1 MKKLFLLAT
10 LMLATLIL
18 SAQPTGSKGGKFTV
32 ASGVQVRFSQGNLQ
46 YHVRNHVWQ
55 FAVRQDS
62 VIGKTNENRIEENY
76 NGWIDLFG
84 WGTSGYNDKMP
95 YMYVRD
101 NAAYGNGAMDI
112 AGTNYDW
119 GVYNAISNG
128 GNKAGLWRTLTS
140 AEWLYLLNNRQNAK
154 LLHGFC
160 SVNGLRGHIILPDN
174 WSLPSG
180 AHFTPTYADRAQNT
194 YSLEEWTIM
203 ENAGA
208 IFLPEAGYAYSNNS
222 GIVTWSGP
230 TSASNRGNIGPMTS
244 DYITS
249 TAKSSTSYCGVCLDG
264 PSSFYNQDNNISTKP
279 TSNDFY
285 RENPVRLARTVEEY
299 TVTFKDWD
307 GTMLKTENI
316 EYGFA
321 ATPPTDLVREGWTF
335 TGWTASV
342 SGMQTNYITGEV
354 TFTAQYEKYITYTVT
369 FVDGLTNDVIFV
381 LTKAKGTALETSE
394 YPAVPT
400 HEGNAFQGWFLTNGT
415 APISTSLTVNSNL
428 TLTARFTWDATAG
441 VLKGVMAPEGS
452 KFSIRANKQ
461 VVFSQGNL
469 QYQPSTNTW
478 RFAADQYTV
487 LTQAENKK
495 FSDPTY
501 TGWVDVFTWS
511 AEGAEYGLTTSVGYP
526 ASIGTFVDWGQN
538 PIANGGNKANSWR
551 TLSKEEW
558 EYIFSGRPNATQLM
572 FTVYLTDR
580 NSLWGKVIL
589 PDDWMDSPVCVS
601 LLSDINYSG
610 NNGLDD
616 DDWSSFE
623 AYGALFLPY
632 TTLCGIYGGEDY
644 WLDDNFHYWTKSY
657 NSEFSSVLG
666 ADLAYDVQTSNSTVL
681 QVNSSQCNQKE
692 AVRLA
697 RYDQDCSE
705 IASEFSV
712 EAIGCYTWEGKTY
725 VSSGDYRRLY
735 STANG
740 CDSVVTLH
748 LTIEQEQPVGG
759 SGALQGLFSI
769 SADTQVRFSCGN
781 LQYQEDTHTWR
792 FAPEQMD
799 VIGPTAIAG
808 GWRGAFGWSS
818 TNSQFG
824 LGTDFS
830 GNFVDWGENAIA
842 NGGNRANR
850 WRALTGD
857 EWYYLLQARPNAANL
872 RYSGKI
878 EGRFGTI
885 ILPDDWT
892 APVGVTLVKSQTNEF
907 TRVQWTVLENAG
919 AVFLPSGGLTV
930 PSYWSASASNDTH
943 AYDIDYNPNG
953 SNAAYQRSNTYH
965 VRLVQEPAKPIEG
978 TLEGKFSVSA
988 DKQVRF
994 SQGNLQYKASTDT
1007 WQFANTQTEYIG
1019 EGNANTSPTYDGW
1032 IDLFGWGTGD
1042 RPTLTSPYA
1051 KTDYKEFVDWGEN
1064 AISNGGNKPNVWRT
1078 LSKSEWF
1085 YLLQYRT
1092 NANQL
1097 FGPATVNGVHG
1108 LILLPDDWESPSGI
1122 SFTPKSSTTT
1132 WEANIYSSAQWTK
1145 MVENGAVFLP
1155 ANGEAQRSTD
1165 GAHLGETTVEQV
1177 ESAGYYW
1184 TPGSGA
1190 DNWSHYAD
1198 GLNFAARD
1206 DYKYYSSV
1214 FASKSTAFGVRLV
1227 RDFVPGEDCTPV
1239 YASFTETA
1247 CDSYT
1252 WNGVKYTV
1260 SGNYEQ
1266 TFVTEQ
1272 GCDSIVTLFL
1282 TINKSYNIGFG
1293 EEAEE
1298 SYTWQGTTYT
1308 ESGDYTKTL
1317 QSVNGCDSVVTL
1329 HLTIGEIVTPCTDKT
1344 SEFSAS
1350 AETSYTWEGT
1360 TYTESGDYVQTFPM
1374 AGGCDSVVTLHL
1386 TIGGEELIYDLRICG
1401 TRVTSTNCSDLSV
1414 LDGVTGAVAYDP
1426 ATNTLTLENAT
1437 LTTPDVTQAIW
1448 NQIPELKII
1457 VKGACDLNTPYCI
1470 ALRIDAN
1477 TTIEGFD
1484 ANASLKVRN
1493 AGPLDHAIGS
1503 VAAGTCYTAL
1513 ATFNNA
1519 NLIVKDC
1526 FVEAEGAGGILL
1538 QGSSQLTVNHA
1549 RLTALSIGTPTS
1561 DAQWNVMRSFK
1572 ASVAPVLIDC
1582 ELLAPEG
1589 VTFSTTLGG
1598 YTTDGSTLTR
1608 EKVII
1613 GNPEPEQKWTN
1624 GILPGKFSVSADK
1637 QVQFSQGNL
1646 QYQAST
1652 ETWQFAENQND
1663 YIGDANVN
1671 ISSTYDG
1678 WIDLF
1683 GWGTGN
1689 NPTLATQNNADYAV
1703 FTDWGVNAIS
1713 NGGNQAN
1720 LWRTLTADEW
1730 EYLFRGRTNAEQL
1743 FSTGEV
1749 DGVFGCIILPDDWT
1763 APEGITFNSIITSAS
1778 WNEENGKYTD
1788 PGVCVLDYYN
1798 NFSVS
1803 EWKQM
1808 EEAGAVF
1815 LAAAG
1820 VRNGA
1825 KIEAKNKYGKYWAAP
1840 AGEETIAKSILIDIC
1855 GFSVRFSED
1864 SYWGSRSIGGPVRLV
1879 QEISTPCTDKT
1890 SEFSETAETSYEWNG
1905 TTYTE
1910 SGDYTQTFPMA
1921 NGCDS
1926 IVTLHLTITGGSAT
1940 YLTVA
1945 QAMDE
1950 YTNLALENKA
1960 TSENSYTVR
1969 GYVTQWVSGYPDY
1982 QNADFF
1988 IDDTE
1993 YGSNTLL
2000 ECYRLT
2006 ADNEADKRTLI
2017 VGDYVEAT
2025 AYLKNYNGRAELVNG
2040 TFRVITAA
2048 TPVEDRGD
2056 ISVADFLAAADT
2068 KNIYHLTGVVSDL
2081 PEDRTSNAWKYGN
2094 FNLTDATG
2102 TVYIYGLLTADS
2114 VAQQFLSL
2122 DIENED
2128 EVTLKGVY
2136 SLHNGNPQIANAI
2149 FISRKKHSHEGVEN
2163 VGATEEATKI
2173 LLDGQVYILRN
2184 GRIYTILGAEV
2195 R

>member
-1 MKKLFLLAT
+1 MKKLFLLAALMSAT
-10 LMLATLIL
+10 LMLF
-18 SAQPTGSKGGKFTV
+18 AQPMGSKGGKFTV

-46 YHVRNHVWQ
+46 FNVSQGTHQTADGSQPGTFR
-55 FAVRQDS
+55 FAEHQYDT
-62 VIGKTNENRIEENY
+62 IGATNKNITVENY
-76 NGWIDLFG
+76 TGWISLFG
-84 WGTSGYNDKMP
+84 WGTSGYNGCSPMTYLPSATYADGTKT
-95 YMYVRD
+95 
-101 NAAYGNGAMDI
+101 DI

-128 GNKAGLWRTLTS
+128 GNKPGLWRTLTREEWVYLS
-140 AEWLYLLNNRQNAK
+140 TNRANAEQLYSKA
-154 LLHGFC
+154 
-160 SVNGLRGHIILPDN
+160 VVAGLPGLIVLPDG
-174 WSLPSG
+174 WTLPSG
-180 AHFTPTYADRAQNT
+180 LSFTPKSKKYTDNT
-194 YSLEEWTIM
+194 YTADQWQTL

-208 IFLPEAGYAYSNNS
+208 IFIPGEGDRHFNESTLSIVYNTNN
-222 GIVTWSGP
+222 
-230 TSASNRGNIGPMTS
+230 GNTTNVI
-244 DYITS
+244 IATS
-249 TAKSSTSYCGVCLDG
+249 TNYNGSSRRILNMDNTL
-264 PSSFYNQDNNISTKP
+264 FYNSYKP
-279 TSNDFY
+279 VY
-285 RENPVRLARTVEEY
+285 YGVPVRLARTVEEY
-299 TVTFKDWD
+299 TVVWKDWD
-307 GTMLKTENI
+307 GTTLKTENI
-316 EYGFA
+316 EYGFS
-321 ATPPTDLVREGWTF
+321 ATPPSPTREGYTL

-342 SGMQTNYITGEV
+342 NGMQTNYITGEV

-381 LTKAKGTALETSE
+381 LTKAKGTTLETSE

-400 HEGNAFQGWFLTNGT
+400 HTGNAFQGWFLTNGT
-415 APISTSLTVNSNL
+415 APVSTSLTVNSNL

-441 VLKGVMAPEGS
+441 VLKGLMVPEGS

-469 QYQPSTNTW
+469 QYQPSTGIW
-478 RFAADQYTV
+478 QFAPDQYTV
-487 LTQAENKK
+487 ISEADNKK

-511 AEGAEYGLTTSVGYP
+511 AEGAEYGLTTTVGYP
-526 ASIGTFVDWGQN
+526 AAVGTFVDWGQN
-538 PIANGGNKANSWR
+538 PIVNGGNKANSWR

-558 EYIFSGRPNATQLM
+558 EYIFSGRPNAAQLM
-572 FTVYLTDR
+572 FDVYLTDR
-580 NSLWGKVIL
+580 GNLGGLVIL
-589 PDDWMDSPVCVS
+589 PDGWMNSPVCVS
-601 LLSDINYSG
+601 LLEGIDYSG
-610 NNGLDD
+610 RNGMDD

-632 TTLCGIYGGEDY
+632 TTLCAPYGGEDY
-644 WLDDNFHYWTKSY
+644 WSNENFHYWTKSY
-657 NSEFSSVLG
+657 NSEWTSMLG
-666 ADLAYDVQTSNSTVL
+666 WDIAYDVQTSNSTVL
-681 QVNSSQCNQKE
+681 WVTSSRCNQKE

-697 RYDQDCSE
+697 RYDQDCPE

-725 VSSGDYRRLY
+725 VSSGDYRHMY
-735 STANG
+735 STAEG
-740 CDSVVTLH
+740 CDSIVTLH

-759 SGALQGLFSI
+759 SGALQGLFSV
-769 SADTQVRFSCGN
+769 SADTQVRFSRGN

-799 VIGPTAIAG
+799 VIGPTAITG

-830 GNFVDWGENAIA
+830 GDFVDWGENAIA

-850 WRALTGD
+850 WRTLTGD

-872 RYSGKI
+872 KYSGKI
-878 EGRFGTI
+878 EGRLGTI

-892 APVGVTLVKSQTNEF
+892 APDGVTLVKSQTNEF
-907 TRVQWTVLENAG
+907 ARAQWTVLENAG
-919 AVFLPSGGLTV
+919 AVFLPSGGLTY
-930 PSYWSASASNDTH
+930 SFYWSASTSSDTH
-943 AYDIDYNPNG
+943 AYDRDYNPNG
-953 SNAAYQRSNTYH
+953 SNSAYQRSSTYQ
-965 VRLVQEPAKPIEG
+965 VRLVQGPKSPVAG
-978 TLEGKFSVSA
+978 TLDGKFSVSEN
-988 DKQVRF
+988 KQIQF
-994 SQGNLQYKASTDT
+994 SKGNLQYQASTHM
-1007 WQFANTQTEYIG
+1007 WRFADSQTEYIG
-1019 EGNANTSPTYDGW
+1019 DGNANISSTYSGW
-1032 IDLFGWGTGD
+1032 IDLFAFGTGD
-1042 RPTLTSPYA
+1042 NPTLTSTNDADYA
-1051 KTDYKEFVDWGEN
+1051 TFVDWGVN
-1064 AISNGGNKPNVWRT
+1064 PISNGGRQVNIWRCI
-1078 LSKSEWF
+1078 LEREWN
-1085 YLLQYRT
+1085 YLLQERPSAD
-1092 NANQL
+1092 NL
-1097 FGPATVNGVHG
+1097 HGLATVNGKLG
-1108 LILLPDDWESPSGI
+1108 AILLPDDWETPSGL
-1122 SFTPKSSTTT
+1122 SFTPTVDNYTTNT
-1132 WEANIYSSAQWTK
+1132 YTESQWTQ
-1145 MVENGAVFLP
+1145 METAGAVFFV
-1155 ANGEAQRSTD
+1155 A
-1165 GAHLGETTVEQV
+1165 
-1177 ESAGYYW
+1177 
-1184 TPGSGA
+1184 SGA
-1190 DNWSHYAD
+1190 RI
-1198 GLNFAARD
+1198 GTT
-1206 DYKYYSSV
+1206 YSSSSFSYDGIYWSINAV
-1214 FASKSTAFGVRLV
+1214 GQQDAFWFREGYITESYYPKHYGMAVRLA

-1247 CDSYT
+1247 CDTYT
-1252 WNGVKYTV
+1252 WNGVKYTL
-1260 SGNYEQ
+1260 SGDYEQ
-1266 TFVTEQ
+1266 SFVTEQ
-1272 GCDSIVTLFL
+1272 GCDSIVTLHL

-1298 SYTWQGTTYT
+1298 SYTWEGTTYT

-1317 QSVNGCDSVVTL
+1317 QTVAGCDSIVTL
-1329 HLTIGEIVTPCTDKT
+1329 HLTIGSDEPEDPI
-1344 SEFSAS
+1344 E
-1350 AETSYTWEGT
+1350 YN
-1360 TYTESGDYVQTFPM
+1360 
-1374 AGGCDSVVTLHL
+1374 
-1386 TIGGEELIYDLRICG
+1386 LRVCG
-1401 TRVTSTNCSDLSV
+1401 TRVTSANCADIAAAV
-1414 LDGVTGAVAYDP
+1414 DGVTGTVAYDP
-1426 ATNTLTLENAT
+1426 ATNILTLDNST

-1448 NQIPELKII
+1448 NQIPDLKIV

-1477 TTIEGFD
+1477 TTIEGSN

-1513 ATFNNA
+1513 ATFANA
-1519 NLIVKDC
+1519 SLTIKDC
-1526 FVEAEGAGGILL
+1526 FVETEGAGGILL

-1561 DAQWNVMRSFK
+1561 DAQWKVMRSFK
-1572 ASVAPVLIDC
+1572 ASVAPVLVDC

-1598 YTTDGSTLTR
+1598 YTTDGSSLTR

-1613 GNPEPEQKWTN
+1613 GIPEPEQKWEN
-1624 GILPGKFSVSADK
+1624 GVLPGKFSVSADK

-1646 QYQAST
+1646 QYKAS
-1652 ETWQFAENQND
+1652 ENLWQFAPQQTD
-1663 YIGDANVN
+1663 TIGGDNAN
-1671 ISSTYDG
+1671 ISPTYEG

-1683 GWGTGN
+1683 GWGTGS
-1689 NPTLATQNNADYAV
+1689 NPTLATTNNTDYAV

-1713 NGGNQAN
+1713 NGGNEAN
-1720 LWRTLTADEW
+1720 LWRTLTAAEW

-1743 FSTGEV
+1743 FSLGTVNGM
-1749 DGVFGCIILPDDWT
+1749 GGCIILPDDWT
-1763 APEGITFNSIITSAS
+1763 APEGITFNSILKSAS
-1778 WNEENGKYTD
+1778 WNEESGKYTD
-1788 PGVCVLDYYN
+1788 PAVCVLYEYN
-1798 NFSVS
+1798 NYSVS

-1808 EEAGAVF
+1808 EDAGAVF
-1815 LAAAG
+1815 LVAAG

-1825 KIEAKNKYGKYWAAP
+1825 DIEAKNYYGKYWASP
-1840 AGEETIAKSILIDIC
+1840 VDEETIAKSILIDDC
-1855 GFSVRFSED
+1855 GFIIRFNEERF
-1864 SYWGSRSIGGPVRLV
+1864 WGTRSIGGSVRLV
-1879 QEISTPCTDKT
+1879 QEAVNPCTDKT
-1890 SEFSETAETSYEWNG
+1890 SEFSVSAETSYTWNSE
-1905 TTYTE
+1905 TYTA

-2163 VGATEEATKI
+2163 VGATEEASK
-2173 LLDGQVYILRN
+2173 LLINNQVYILRN
-2184 GRIYTILGAEV
+2184 GRIYTILGVPANPLI